1 MLISAAT
8 KVRIPFFSKRIFI
21 MISRNLLDRCFKV
34 AKLIVCLTGLPGAG
48 KSIIANGLKTK
59 NFVVINMGDA
69 VRAEAKRRNLEP
81 TGTNLGKL
89 MLELREKNG
98 QGAVAELVKDQI
110 TNSKSGVV
118 VIDGI
123 RSNEEIQVL
132 KKITKVKV
140 LAVNATVDTRFKF
153 LFDRGRSDDP
163 KDRNEFEKRDSR
175 EISVGVSKSIDLADE
190 TISNDKLTI
199 SELVDLAYKIIK
211 KWIE

>member
-1 MLISAAT
+1 M
-8 KVRIPFFSKRIFI
+8 
-21 MISRNLLDRCFKV
+21 

-48 KSIIANGLKTK
+48 KSTIANGLKTK
-59 NFVVINMGDA
+59 NFEVINMGDA

-98 QGAVAELVKDQI
+98 QGAVAELIKDQI

-132 KKITKVKV
+132 KKITKVKI
-140 LAVNATVDTRFKF
+140 LAVDATVDTRFKF

-199 SELVDLAYKIIK
+199 SEFVDLAYKIIK
-211 KWIE
+211 NWVE

>member
-1 MLISAAT
+1 
-8 KVRIPFFSKRIFI
+8 

>member
-1 MLISAAT
+1 
-8 KVRIPFFSKRIFI
+8 

-211 KWIE
+211 NWIE

>member
-1 MLISAAT
+1 
-8 KVRIPFFSKRIFI
+8 

-48 KSIIANGLKTK
+48 KSTIANGLKTK
-59 NFVVINMGDA
+59 NFEVINMGDA

-98 QGAVAELVKDQI
+98 QGAVAELIKDQI

-175 EISVGVSKSIDLADE
+175 EIGVGVSKSIDLADE

-211 KWIE
+211 NWIE

>member
-1 MLISAAT
+1 
-8 KVRIPFFSKRIFI
+8 

-48 KSIIANGLKTK
+48 KSTIANGLKTK
-59 NFVVINMGDA
+59 NFEVINMGDA

-98 QGAVAELVKDQI
+98 QGAVAELIKDQI

-132 KKITKVKV
+132 KKITKVKI

-199 SELVDLAYKIIK
+199 SEFVDLAYKIIK
-211 KWIE
+211 NWVE